1 MKFFS
6 RYFLFTVLLLSFNN
20 TLKAEIILPSIISD
34 HMVLQQ
40 NQEVKIWGWTTYT
53 NEELK
58 VWGSWNNDTI
68 TAKASMGRWMV
79 KLKTPSY
86 GGPYTINIKG
96 HDFRQIRDIMIGE
109 VWLASGQ
116 SNMQMPVDSTGA
128 DFRGVI
134 NYKEEIK
141 DADFP
146 KIRFFKI
153 NRNIAEYPQDDLHG
167 DWETCSPT
175 SVKGFSAVAYFFAR
189 KLYESMDVPIG
200 ILESCWGG
208 TNAETWINKD
218 LIEKDYILNSNK
230 LKRPEINGRPTK
242 PGLAYN
248 AMIYPIQN
256 YQIKGVIWYQGEA
269 NISNYQI
276 YENLMKTLVSGWRK
290 EWGIDLPFYYTQIAP
305 FKYPNSTYP
314 PYLRDEQLKSLSIP
328 NTGMAII
335 NDVGDKSHIHP
346 RDKRPVGERLARIA
360 LSNDYN
366 IQVKNVMGP
375 IFKGASFKNEKA
387 YITFTNVNG
396 GLIIKGKSLNGLEI
410 AGEDQKFV
418 PAKARIKGDT
428 LIVFNKNIARPV
440 AVRLGFDNLGVV
452 NLFNQDGIP
461 ASAFR
466 TDDWVPKN

>member
-6 RYFLFTVLLLSFNN
+6 RYFLFAVLILSSIK
-20 TLKAEIILPSIISD
+20 TLKAEIILPSVISD

-40 NQEVKIWGWTTYT
+40 NQEVKLWGWTTNT

-58 VWGSWNNDTI
+58 VWGSWNNDTV

-79 KLKTPSY
+79 KLKTPTY
-86 GGPYTINIKG
+86 GGPYIINIKG
-96 HDFRQIRDIMIGE
+96 HVLKQIQDVMIGE

-141 DADFP
+141 NADFP

-153 NRNIAEYPQDDLHG
+153 NRNIAEYPQDELRG
-167 DWETCSPT
+167 DWEICSPS

-189 KLYESMDVPIG
+189 KLYESLDVPIG

-208 TNAETWINKD
+208 TNAETWIDKD
-218 LIEKDYILNSNK
+218 LIEKDSILNANK
-230 LKRPEINGRPTK
+230 LRRPGINGRPTK

-248 AMIYPIQN
+248 AMIHPIQN
-256 YQIKGVIWYQGEA
+256 YHIKGVIWYQGEA
-269 NISNYQI
+269 NIWNYQI
-276 YENLMKTLVSGWRK
+276 YENLMATLVSGWRK
-290 EWGIDLPFYYTQIAP
+290 QWALELPFYYTQIAP
-305 FKYPNSTYP
+305 FNYPNSDNP

-335 NDVGDKSHIHP
+335 NDVGDKDHIHT
-346 RDKRPVGERLARIA
+346 RDKRPVGERLAGLA

-366 IQVKNVMGP
+366 IKVENNMGP
-375 IFKGASFKNEKA
+375 IYKEVRFKNGKA
-387 YITFTNVNG
+387 YITFTNAKG
-396 GLIIKGKSLNGLEI
+396 GLKIKGKSLNGPQI
-410 AGEDQKFV
+410 AGEDRKFV
-418 PAKARIKGDT
+418 PAQARINGDT
-428 LIVFNKNIARPV
+428 LVIYNKNIAKPV

-452 NLFNQDGIP
+452 NLFNKDGIP

-466 TDDWVPKN
+466 TDNWAPQN